1 MARARTRALARLG
14 SVSMAY
20 DVFAVR
26 DIAAPTAKVWGMV
39 SDLPR
44 MGEWSPENR
53 GGRWL
58 NGASGPAPGAA
69 FRGVNRRGFLRWS
82 TSVKVDDCV
91 PDRVFEFSVTFV
103 LAKVA
108 RWRYEF
114 EDTDSGCRV
123 TESWVDVRNLI
134 VRVAGQAM
142 GSHDAAHTRETMA
155 ATLANLAKA
164 AEA

>member
-1 MARARTRALARLG
+1 MTYE
-14 SVSMAY
+14 VS
-20 DVFAVR
+20 AVC
-26 DIAAPTAKVWGMV
+26 DIAAPASKVWEMV

-58 NGASGPAPGAA
+58 NGASGPERGAA

-82 TSVKVDDCV
+82 TRVTVDECV
-91 PDRVFEFSVTFV
+91 PERVFEFSVMFG
-103 LAKVA
+103 LSKVA

-114 EDTDSGCRV
+114 EDTDGGCRV
-123 TESWVDVRNLI
+123 TESWADVRNPV
-134 VRVAGQAM
+134 VRLAGQAM
-142 GSHDAAHTRETMA
+142 GSHDAAHTREAMT
-155 ATLANLAKA
+155 ATLAKLARA